1 MKKGDTW
8 ISAVLYIAL
17 GTIIVAMLLAAG
29 IPVINKIRDRNII
42 LETKD
47 VMFGINNAVRTVIR
61 EGPGSQRSFT
71 ISIERG
77 SLIIS
82 DAGDSINW
90 TMESKTIFSEIG
102 LPIRDGDILM
112 TTRKTNSAGRYDVEL
127 SLRYNGLADLR
138 LFGDSNIIGRK
149 ELTVKNNGADPG
161 SGEIIVEI
169 RSQ

>member
-17 GTIIVAMLLAAG
+17 GTIIVAMMLAAG
-29 IPVINKIRDRNII
+29 IPVINKIRDRNVI

-47 VMFGINNAVRTVIR
+47 VLFGINNAIRTVMR

-71 ISIERG
+71 ISIDRG
-77 SLIIS
+77 SLIIN
-82 DAGDSINW
+82 DVHENINW

-112 TTRKTNSAGRYDVEL
+112 TTRKTSYAGRYDAEL
-127 SLRYNGLADLR
+127 SLMYNGLADLR
-138 LFGDSNIIGRK
+138 VFGDSNIIGRK
-149 ELTVKNNGADPG
+149 ELTVKNNGVDPG
-161 SGEIIVEI
+161 TGEIIVEI
-169 RSQ
+169 RTI